1 MMCEYCGKE
10 FEGRKKKYCSNE
22 CCYNADKDRKRIQ
35 YVGKREKVCRQ
46 CGVALPKNKTRFCS
60 NDCRT
65 RFNHIKSGAISHSEI
80 LERVCIICG
89 KEFKTWKS
97 RQFCCSTECSN
108 YKSNHR
114 EYDAEKEHE
123 RYLKKHPEALTMEE
137 RNAQRRA
144 AKEERLALMAPEIEK
159 RKQERVEREAEQARK
174 RAEKEAQKKANIA
187 YWLEYEAQHTCFE
200 CGKQFIAHYPTA
212 KYCSD
217 ACRRKPYRVR
227 DRYKGITIDKNIT
240 LRRLAQR
247 DRNQCQICGLFV
259 DWNDYVKS
267 DKTVIC
273 GDMYPSIDHITPI
286 SLGGLHSW
294 NNVQLAHR
302 CCNTR
307 KSNKYIG

>member
-1 MMCEYCGKE
+1 MICEYCGKE

-35 YVGKREKVCRQ
+35 YVGKREKVCCQ

-60 NDCRT
+60 NDCRN
-65 RFNHIKSGAISHSEI
+65 RFNHIKSGAISHTEI
-80 LERVCIICG
+80 LTKICIVCG

-97 RQFCCSTECSN
+97 RQLCCSIECSE
-108 YKSNHR
+108 YKNAHR
-114 EYDAEKEHE
+114 EYNPEKEHK
-123 RYLKKHPEALTMEE
+123 RYVKKHPGAMTAEE
-137 RNAQRRA
+137 YRAQRQT
-144 AKEERLALMAPEIEK
+144 AKAERLALMEPEIER
-159 RKQERVEREAEQARK
+159 RKQERLKREAERVKRK
-174 RAEKEAQKKANIA
+174 AAQEEQKK
-187 YWLEYEAQHTCFE
+187 YWREYEEEHECCE
-200 CGKQFIAHYPTA
+200 CGKKFKAHYPTA
-212 KYCSD
+212 KYCSKS
-217 ACRRKPYRVR
+217 CKRRASKINN
-227 DRYKGITIDKNIT
+227 RYEGITIDKNIT
-240 LRRLAQR
+240 LRRLAKR
-247 DRNQCQICGLFV
+247 DSNQCQICGLFV
-259 DWNDYVKS
+259 DWNDYIKS